1 MNRNILNTDNE
12 ITVYTLRNISST
24 SESLKKILQENNLK
38 NVNIKNVTFNTIIEE
53 LQNNDI
59 IAYDSYVI
67 LQKPITF
74 FIGQY
79 FEYNLQMLFVL
90 VILSIAIQTCVYNK
104 LACGYLGINLAE
116 KSYFDFEL
124 EPTYIYII
132 CFVNILVAGYL
143 TYKGIKML
151 LK

>member
-1 MNRNILNTDNE
+1 MINKIRKLLIHIGKVLPFVVCFLICINYLE
-12 ITVYTLRNISST
+12 TLFALST
-24 SESLKKILQENNLK
+24 SNFLVYD
-38 NVNIKNVTFNTIIEE
+38 NVVIPNT
-53 LQNNDI
+53 
-59 IAYDSYVI
+59 AFS
-67 LQKPITF
+67 F